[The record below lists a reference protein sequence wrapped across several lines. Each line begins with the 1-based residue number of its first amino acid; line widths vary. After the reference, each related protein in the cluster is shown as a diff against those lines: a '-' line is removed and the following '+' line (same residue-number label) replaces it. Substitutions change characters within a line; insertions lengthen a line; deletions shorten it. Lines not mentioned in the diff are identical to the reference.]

1 MNPASTVSILYW
13 CRYGIERSRMVMSPS
28 MNLVEE
34 VKVTYRLNDRELCEL
49 EAGIE
54 RMELER
60 QMSHDTLELLMEK
73 VSLLCFSTFQKCRR
87 KNQMSANPP
96 YMFSF
101 NAE

>member
-1 MNPASTVSILYW
+1 
-13 CRYGIERSRMVMSPS
+13 

-73 VSLLCFSTFQKCRR
+73 VSLLCFSTFQKCSR
-87 KNQMSANPP
+87 KNRMSVIHHICSALMQSNKAVRPESQVAP
-96 YMFSF
+96 
-101 NAE
+101 AA